1 MMTIEIQSWKLSIK
15 TVDECHS
22 LCNVNGK
29 LDSSV
34 RVHNKSE
41 MNLNILFSV
50 LKLHEISIF
59 RILGWRSC
67 CAIEMKFNSL
77 KHGHDHNLTNLKSNT
92 SKCSGQIDWIFLS
105 RPFNLRMGNWATGS
119 YNLNKDQQWPLIKS
133 IKPYLS

>member
-22 LCNVNGK
+22 LGDVNGK

-50 LKLHEISIF
+50 SKLREI
-59 RILGWRSC
+59 
-67 CAIEMKFNSL
+67 
-77 KHGHDHNLTNLKSNT
+77 
-92 SKCSGQIDWIFLS
+92 
-105 RPFNLRMGNWATGS
+105 
-119 YNLNKDQQWPLIKS
+119 
-133 IKPYLS
+133 